1 MREFLLASLT
11 ACLKGSPQVK
21 VRIHELA
28 DELDISE
35 RTVIT
40 WLSRKGY
47 PGARANDWLTPKL
60 ARTVRLA
67 LSRSD
72 RPVGFQSDGRQDQ
85 NHASKFSQRLDW
97 LDTDAFASL
106 PPQTADHT
114 HLRETERQN
123 LSHSPAHERRS
134 PETLTESEHD
144 ALQRERA
151 RSELL
156 LKRLEGLREHHERR
170 YQELR
175 VKYEST
181 VDERTQL
188 RQRVYAMTQDQETLD
203 LSYQEKS
210 QELEQ
215 TRREVDDLKRHL
227 QAQQKMAT
235 AIDKV
240 NQQKQAWRARALAL
254 EEKVQTNQH
263 LTHQLKELGM
273 DTLEQQVQLFKTL
286 LQSPESA
293 HQLFKAIKMVEH
305 DEVRLMVERWVV
317 KTCVN
322 PLCHQV
328 NTLRRKLSLRV
339 DRPHRCEVCRG
350 DIATRWFQRML
361 AACERS
367 HVKRFLLVGGER
379 LHDKIRELSEGK
391 MIEFRLIP
399 SDDES
404 SEQRIQSRLG
414 SCDLLITWPRGE
426 LSSMAGMRY
435 RSAAPV
441 VDCPLLDLN
450 GDEADLASLSRH
462 ILHWI
467 SRTGGRLS

>member
-1 MREFLLASLT
+1 M
-11 ACLKGSPQVK
+11 K

-35 RTVIT
+35 KTIIT

-47 PGARANDWLTPKL
+47 PGARSNDWLTPKL
-60 ARTVRLA
+60 ARTARVS

-72 RPVGFQSDGRQDQ
+72 RPSGFHRGSRQK
-85 NHASKFSQRLDW
+85 ASSTQGFSQRLDW
-97 LDTDAFASL
+97 LDPSSF
-106 PPQTADHT
+106 
-114 HLRETERQN
+114 
-123 LSHSPAHERRS
+123 
-134 PETLTESEHD
+134 D
-144 ALQRERA
+144 ALPSQRAAQGDDQMNAEISSVSKLSPMMAEGAFDDSGDVLSRERA

-156 LKRLEGLREHHERR
+156 LKRLEGLREYHERR
-170 YQELR
+170 YQDLR
-175 VKYEST
+175 VKYEAT
-181 VDERTQL
+181 IDDRTQL
-188 RQRVYAMTQDQETLD
+188 RQRVYSMTQNQETLD
-203 LSYQEKS
+203 LAYQETS

-215 TRREVDDLKRHL
+215 TRQEVNDLKRHL
-227 QAQQKMAT
+227 QAQDKMAS

-286 LQSPESA
+286 LNSPESA

-305 DEVRLMVERWVV
+305 DEVKTMVERWVV
-317 KTCVN
+317 KTCTH

-339 DRPHRCEVCRG
+339 DRAHRCEVCRG
-350 DIATRWFQRML
+350 DSATRWFQRML
-361 AACERS
+361 AACERA
-367 HVKRFLLVGGER
+367 HVRRFLLVGGEE
-379 LHDKIRELSEGK
+379 LHEKIREFSEGK
-391 MIEFRLIP
+391 QIEFRLIP
-399 SDDES
+399 SSDES

-414 SCDLLITWPRGE
+414 SCDLLITWPRGA
-426 LSSMAGMRY
+426 LSSAAGMRY
-435 RSAAPV
+435 RSEAPA

-450 GDEADLASLSRH
+450 GDEADLSTLSRH
-462 ILHWI
+462 ILNWI
-467 SRTGGRLS
+467 SRTGGRVS